1 MKRDFSGWGVIV
13 CGVLLACGGLY
24 AMAAG
29 WEYVQLERGWSQFIA
44 GSVALSGG
52 VVTVA
57 IGRLIRV
64 LLGYERFTPI
74 DRREPAT
81 FAPPLKPGPGTQV
94 ENGGVPP
101 VAQRPASTN
110 AGSPGAIASP
120 REPAHGQIDP
130 ARVPAPHE
138 IDRYAAGDST
148 YVMMSDGSVEMHSP
162 TEVRRYPTIAALR
175 ADAALRRE

>member
-1 MKRDFSGWGVIV
+1 MKRDFSGWGVIIG
-13 CGVLLACGGLY
+13 GVLLACGGFY
-24 AMAAG
+24 AMATG

-64 LLGYERFTPI
+64 LINDERLAPI
-74 DRREPAT
+74 DRRAPASS
-81 FAPPLKPGPGTQV
+81 APSLKPGPGTQL

-101 VAQRPASTN
+101 LAQRPASTN
-110 AGSPGAIASP
+110 AASPAAIAAP

-130 ARVPAPHE
+130 ALVPAPHE
-138 IDRYAAGDST
+138 IDRYTAGDST
-148 YVMMSDGSVEMHSP
+148 YVMMSDGSVEVHSP

-175 ADAALRRE
+175 ADAVLRRE

>member
-1 MKRDFSGWGVIV
+1 MKRDFSGWGVII

-64 LLGYERFTPI
+64 LIIYERFAPI
-74 DRREPAT
+74 DRRAPEASAPQLKSRPA
-81 FAPPLKPGPGTQV
+81 TQV

-101 VAQRPASTN
+101 VAQRPATTN
-110 AGSPGAIASP
+110 AGSPDAIVSP
-120 REPAHGQIDP
+120 LEPAYGQIDP
-130 ARVPAPHE
+130 ALVPAPHE
-138 IDRYAAGDST
+138 IDRYTAGDST
-148 YVMMSDGSVEMHSP
+148 YVMMSDGSVEVHAP

-175 ADAALRRE
+175 ADAAIRRE